1 MQIKI
6 SHLIITKNI
15 LKMSLNNRKKL
26 SFIIHSF
33 EFGGAEKNMIMLAN
47 LFFQKGH
54 EVDIL
59 VVNSKGQLK
68 PTLLN
73 GIKIIEFNKSRT
85 IFCFIDLIKYFKLNN
100 PNFHF
105 TSIAHLNILSLLCS
119 LIIRTKPN
127 IIVREANIFLYTF
140 EIKNILKKIFFKF
153 LSKHLYKKAY
163 KIVAISDSVKNY
175 LTSELK
181 INKSKIVK
189 INNPVDHIN
198 IKNKSK
204 EIIEHKFFKKNEKVI
219 LSVAS
224 LTKQKN
230 IQLLLK
236 ALSSVVKK
244 INVNL
249 LIIGSGKE
257 YKNLKKLTQ
266 KLNLDD
272 HVDFLG
278 NLNNPYP
285 YMKKCDLFILSSIY
299 EGLPNVLIEALV
311 CETHIIATDCP
322 GGSSEIIRNYGKLV
336 KSNDHNE
343 LTKEIISFFEKK
355 IEKRNINKRYLD
367 FSINNQF
374 AKYENLII

>member
-1 MQIKI
+1 M
-6 SHLIITKNI
+6 
-15 LKMSLNNRKKL
+15 
-26 SFIIHSF
+26 
-33 EFGGAEKNMIMLAN
+33 
-47 LFFQKGH
+47 
-54 EVDIL
+54 
-59 VVNSKGQLK
+59 
-68 PTLLN
+68 
-73 GIKIIEFNKSRT
+73 
-85 IFCFIDLIKYFKLNN
+85 
-100 PNFHF
+100 
-105 TSIAHLNILSLLCS
+105 
-119 LIIRTKPN
+119 
-127 IIVREANIFLYTF
+127 
-140 EIKNILKKIFFKF
+140 
-153 LSKHLYKKAY
+153 
-163 KIVAISDSVKNY
+163 
-175 LTSELK
+175 
-181 INKSKIVK
+181 
-189 INNPVDHIN
+189 DHIN

-236 ALSSVVKK
+236 ALSRVVKK

-355 IEKRNINKRYLD
+355 K
-367 FSINNQF
+367 
-374 AKYENLII
+374 